1 MKTDILKAVAED
13 IEKQRVFNS
22 PTHGPLTF
30 KEVMFNIGAFM
41 HAHPNARYDVVLGSD
56 SQVYADRV
64 DFVSAIIVHRRG
76 EGGIYF
82 WQRNREVN
90 RKYVLRD
97 RMYQEAVLSMQL
109 ANDFMEQFKIEGIIQ
124 FNLEIHVDVGQTGK
138 TREVI
143 NEVVGMIRGSGFV
156 VKTKPEAFGAAS
168 VADKHT

>member
-1 MKTDILKAVAED
+1 MHRDILKQVEQNIAHE
-13 IEKQRVFNS
+13 RTFHS
-22 PTHGPLTF
+22 PTHGELTF
-30 KEVMFNIGAFM
+30 KEVIFHIGTYM
-41 HAHPNARYDVVLGSD
+41 HQNADAVYDVVLGSD

-82 WQRNREVN
+82 WQRNRETKK
-90 RKYVLRD
+90 KYVLRD
-97 RMYQEAVLSMQL
+97 RMYQEAVLSMNL
-109 ANDFMEQFKIEGIIQ
+109 ANEFMEQFKIEGIIK
-124 FNLEIHVDVGQTGK
+124 FNLEIHVDVSQTGK

-156 VKTKPEAFGAAS
+156 VRTKPEAFGAAS

>member
-1 MKTDILKAVAED
+1 MRRDIDLLVEQNIAD
-13 IEKQRVFNS
+13 QRLFHS
-22 PTHGPLTF
+22 PTYGDLTF
-30 KEVMFNIGAFM
+30 KEVIFHIGTFM
-41 HAHPNARYDVVLGSD
+41 HNRPSAIYDVVLGSD
-56 SQVYADRV
+56 SQVYSDRV

-82 WQRNREVN
+82 WKRNREEH

-97 RMYQEAVLSMQL
+97 RMYHEAVLSMDL
-109 ANDFMEQFKIEGIIQ
+109 ANDFMEQFKIEGIIK
-124 FNLEIHVDVGQTGK
+124 FNLEIHVDVSHTGK

-143 NEVVGMIRGSGFV
+143 NEVVGMVRGSGFI